1 MDSTEAWAK
10 HYTQVDG
17 SAAEA
22 DATPEQTI
30 TRESESEIE
39 VQIGEAVYLVNLEA
53 EMVFQILPEEKE
65 IGRWDAESRLIV
77 FDQSGPE
84 TAAQEEEAPERPPT
98 VLLSVMCPMGTEPGQ
113 QLRIETEQGPME
125 VTVPDGVEPGDTFE
139 AEIVGK
145 TTPNPR

>member
-1 MDSTEAWAK
+1 M
-10 HYTQVDG
+10 
-17 SAAEA
+17 
-22 DATPEQTI
+22 
-30 TRESESEIE
+30 
-39 VQIGEAVYLVNLEA
+39 YLVNLEA

-98 VLLSVMCPMGTEPGQ
+98 VLLSVMCPMGTGPGQ

-145 TTPNPR
+145 TTLNPR

>member
-1 MDSTEAWAK
+1 
-10 HYTQVDG
+10 
-17 SAAEA
+17 
-22 DATPEQTI
+22 
-30 TRESESEIE
+30 
-39 VQIGEAVYLVNLEA
+39 
-53 EMVFQILPEEKE
+53 MVFQILPEEKE

-77 FDQSGPE
+77 FDQSDPE
-84 TAAQEEEAPERPPT
+84 PAAQERPPT

-145 TTPNPR
+145 TTPTPR